1 VSVNLSGWVNL
12 SLIPPGL
19 HEQAEQALKDYAVIG
34 FLSKADNMKSLE
46 IVWQNWNLLQ
56 SMGLYEEALLHA
68 FTAAR
73 LNNHHVPSARQ
84 SFLFRIADRA
94 KLRAAG
100 DPFPS
105 AGPFTLYRGVAGI
118 GRGRRIRGYSW
129 TASLHKA
136 QWFAARGFSCGGTHP
151 SVYSVTVRKSAVL
164 AYSNDREEEEFIVA
178 LPSAVKLLRIKES
191 FLELFPEFITPNK
204 KGA

>member
-1 VSVNLSGWVNL
+1 MSVNPSGWVNL

-19 HEQAEQALKDYAVIG
+19 HEQAEQALKDNDVIG
-34 FLSKADNMKSLE
+34 FLCKADNMKSLE

-68 FTAAR
+68 FTICG
-73 LNNHHVPSARQ
+73 LNNHHVPPARL

-105 AGPFTLYRGVAGI
+105 AGPFTLYRGVSGI

-129 TASLHKA
+129 TASLRRA
-136 QWFAARGFSCGGTHP
+136 QWFAARGFSCGGAHP
-151 SVYSVTVRKSAVL
+151 SVYSVTVRKPAVL

-178 LPSAVKLLRIKES
+178 LPSAVKLLRIKDS
-191 FLELFPEFITPNK
+191 FLELFPEFITPN
-204 KGA
+204 